1 MSQWMLSQSRDGL
14 WTLQNV
20 RNGRFLS
27 VEKFDAKDGDPVL
40 AKRGETQM
48 CRWSIIPEDSMSF
61 R

>member
-1 MSQWMLSQSRDGL
+1 MVSRGQDGL

-20 RNGRFLS
+20 RNGKFLS
-27 VEKFDAKDGDPVL
+27 IEKFNAKDGDPVI
-40 AKRGETQM
+40 AKYNDTQA